1 MIVAFQARPG
11 SLLANVDSGLISI
24 KLPDGTPL
32 NSWDPLPNSGFDGN
46 LPLVIASATDGIT
59 TDEFLQTIPPKIEF
73 SLTNQKARESKSSG
87 PRAHPKEPSK
97 VVLWDDFVSNA
108 ASFHLGPS
116 GALLSPNFVKYRE
129 PVSDEMDLQAVIKTN
144 ILNPLNDL
152 LFSLNSNMRFTGHS
166 EIASPVLKG
175 WPDHVLHENHQL
187 RSFIETK
194 TIWDLPTPT
203 STESIVEWWKE
214 DRQAESED
222 KVRQNLRPS
231 CFHIFGQVYGYL
243 SHHELK
249 YGMII
254 NGEVVW
260 FLCRPN
266 LPNESAMLLISPPIS
281 LLGKSPAIF
290 QSIYYFISL
299 ISDGHRSGKSPDT
312 SPATG
317 QLPQTHVNRGSGSD
331 VPEVPE
337 DLELSQLNEKIGD
350 GFCGVVLKY
359 VMHDGS
365 EIALK
370 CCDSGNNIEGF
381 RMMKNEVK
389 MYQSLKALQG
399 ILIPELRFSGF
410 CGEVFVIG
418 TQMIH
423 GNHLEGAGK
432 EDVMIRLREKLAVY
446 KVEHGDLR
454 EKNVLV
460 DQNNKHWVI
469 DFGKSYLIN

>member
-1 MIVAFQARPG
+1 M
-11 SLLANVDSGLISI
+11 
-24 KLPDGTPL
+24 
-32 NSWDPLPNSGFDGN
+32 
-46 LPLVIASATDGIT
+46 
-59 TDEFLQTIPPKIEF
+59 
-73 SLTNQKARESKSSG
+73 RESKSSG
-87 PRAHPKEPSK
+87 PRAHPKEPRQ
-97 VVLWDDFVSNA
+97 VVIWDDFVPNA
-108 ASFHLGPS
+108 SSFHLEPT
-116 GALLSPNFVKYRE
+116 GALLSTPNFAKYRE

-152 LFSLNSNMRFTGHS
+152 LYSHNSNMRFTGHS

-187 RSFIETK
+187 RSFMETK

-214 DRQAESED
+214 DREAETVNM
-222 KVRQNLRPS
+222 VRQNPRPS

-260 FLCRPN
+260 FLCRPT
-266 LPNESAMLLISPPIS
+266 LPNEPTVLLISPPIS
-281 LLGKSPAIF
+281 LIGKSPAIF
-290 QSIYYFISL
+290 QSIFYFISL
-299 ISDGHRSGKSPDT
+299 VSDGHQSGKSPDT

-317 QLPQTHVNRGSGSD
+317 QLPQTHVNRGSVGD
-331 VPEVPE
+331 VPEE
-337 DLELSQLNEKIGD
+337 LDLSQLNEKVGG
-350 GFCGVVLKY
+350 GFCGNVLKY
-359 VMHDGS
+359 VMYDGS

-370 CCDSGNNIEGF
+370 CCDSINNKEGF

-389 MYQSLKALQG
+389 MYQRLKALQG

-410 CGEVFVIG
+410 CDEVFVIG

-432 EDVMIRLREKLAVY
+432 EAVMNRLKETLAGY
-446 KVEHGDLR
+446 QVEHGDLR